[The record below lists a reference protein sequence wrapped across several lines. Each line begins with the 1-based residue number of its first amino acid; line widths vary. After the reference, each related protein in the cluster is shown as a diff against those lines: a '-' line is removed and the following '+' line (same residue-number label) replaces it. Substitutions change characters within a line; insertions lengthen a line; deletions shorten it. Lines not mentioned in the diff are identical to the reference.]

1 MSKGENVAG
10 LGKTCKNSY
19 KKIGTQLM
27 NCEDSLS
34 REN

>member
-1 MSKGENVAG
+1 MPKGENVAG
-10 LGKTCKNSY
+10 LRKTCKNSY